1 MSYPGARL
9 VLFCCFLMHFSWFSS
24 SYFVLQLSSDQFRLF
39 VDCVQ
44 ALTYLCYPLLGWL
57 ADTKFNH
64 HSMIMVSVVATML
77 LTLFVGLLTIGQ

>member
-44 ALTYLCYPLLGWL
+44 ALTYLSTTLCWAGLLIL
-57 ADTKFNH
+57 ITTQL
-64 HSMIMVSVVATML
+64 IMVSL
-77 LTLFVGLLTIGQ
+77 LLNVCLV